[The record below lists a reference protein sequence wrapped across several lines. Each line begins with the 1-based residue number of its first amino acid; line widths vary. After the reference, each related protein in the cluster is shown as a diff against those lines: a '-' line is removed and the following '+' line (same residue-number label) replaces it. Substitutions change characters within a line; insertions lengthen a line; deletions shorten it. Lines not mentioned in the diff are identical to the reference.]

1 MVSHMKTTVYIP
13 DSLLAEAQRLAR
25 REGTTL
31 KALVQEGLRRVVE
44 QHKQQKTF
52 QLRKASFKGN
62 GLAPAL
68 KDVPWEQLRDMA
80 YEGRGG

>member
-1 MVSHMKTTVYIP
+1 MASHMKTTVQIP

-31 KALVQEGLRRVVE
+31 KALVQEGLRRVVD
-44 QHKQQKTF
+44 QHKRQKNF
-52 QLRKASFKGN
+52 QLRKASFKGE
-62 GLAPAL
+62 GVAPGMEHA
-68 KDVPWEQLRDMA
+68 PWERLRDMA